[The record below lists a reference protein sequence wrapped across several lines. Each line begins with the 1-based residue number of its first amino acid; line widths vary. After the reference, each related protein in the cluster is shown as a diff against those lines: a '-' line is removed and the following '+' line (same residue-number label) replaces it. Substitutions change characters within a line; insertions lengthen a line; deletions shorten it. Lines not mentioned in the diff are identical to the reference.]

1 MESTVD
7 SRLIKKDK
15 QKYVYFFG
23 EKGKELSD
31 LLGGKGANLSEMVKL
46 GMPVPPGFT
55 ITTEAYKEYSEKNG
69 LTGEIQEQ
77 IKEAVLELEK
87 RTGKTFGGEDPL
99 IVSVRSG
106 AKLSMPGMLETILNL
121 GLNDS
126 TVKHLAEK
134 THNQG
139 FAYDCYKRLIKTFSN
154 AAFGISQGSISEH
167 FGKIKDILTI
177 NQDTF
182 ITRILEDKETAAR
195 LKKCV
200 SKETFEKVLKH
211 YEKKSKNIHLEEKIQ
226 YSYLL
231 EEFLCN
237 YISTEIFK
245 KKNHELEIGIIK
257 NYIKKMSRKEFPQDV
272 HKQLRQAIISV
283 FDSWNSKKAS
293 EYRKI
298 NKIPDNLGTAVN
310 VQMMVFGNRSK
321 DSATGVVFTR
331 NPATGKASIYGE
343 YLPEAQGED
352 IVSGRRIPKKLY
364 EMKQNYPE
372 AYKQLASAA
381 KKLEKHYKEAQD
393 LEFTIEQG
401 KLWIL
406 QTRKFKTSALASLQM
421 VTDMV
426 KEGLISKEEAVTR
439 VSLSSIASISQEFID
454 PSKKYKVIAK
464 GTGASLGIVSGHI
477 ALTSEKAEEYAKQ
490 GKNSILVKNN
500 TSTEDLAGIAASIG
514 ILTKT
519 GGSTSHAALITRAM
533 NKCCITGCRDL
544 KIKSEGIV
552 LDYEEYYEGD
562 MISLN
567 GYTGEVIIGEV
578 KTVKKEKNENLERIV
593 KWSEK
598 LINKKLET
606 NADTPEEINDSLKE
620 GLKVGLCRTEH
631 LFFTGDNLNL
641 IREYMTKNHEKR
653 KNILKNLKMKQ
664 KGYYKKI
671 LNSAHNESI
680 RIMLMNCSLDK
691 FLPIERSLEEN
702 PHIKNWNHYKKEIED
717 LYVTQVKALSEAY
730 AETRHK
736 QKVEILIPSFVPEN
750 KRKSLKETLDKAI
763 PKSSGITINPDP
775 GTVYFIEDI
784 TKISNKKIQNADTVV
799 TRPYNMATVKIALA
813 QYSVQGKA
821 EKYEH

>member
-7 SRLIKKDK
+7 SRPIKKDK

-31 LLGGKGANLSEMVKL
+31 LLGGKGANLSEMAKL

-55 ITTEAYKEYSEKNG
+55 ITTEAYKRYSEKNE

-77 IKEAVLELEK
+77 IKEAVSELEK

-134 THNQG
+134 TNNQG

-182 ITRILEDKETAAR
+182 ITRILEDKETAAS
-195 LKKCV
+195 LKRCV
-200 SKETFEKVLKH
+200 SEETFERILKK
-211 YEKKSKNIHLEEKIQ
+211 YETKSKDAHLEEKIQ

-237 YISTEIFK
+237 YIFTEVFQ
-245 KKNHELEIGIIK
+245 KKNHGLEIGIIK
-257 NYIKKMSRKEFPQDV
+257 NYIKKMSGKEFPQDI
-272 HKQLRQAIISV
+272 HEQLRQAIISV

-298 NKIPDNLGTAVN
+298 NNIPDNLGTAVN
-310 VQMMVFGNRSK
+310 IQMMIFGNMDK

-331 NPATGKASIYGE
+331 NPATGEASIYGE

-352 IVSGRRIPKKLY
+352 IVSGRRTPKKLY
-364 EMKQNYPE
+364 EMKQNHPK
-372 AYKQLASAA
+372 AYNQLASAA

-401 KLWIL
+401 NLWIL
-406 QTRKFKTSALASLQM
+406 QTRKAKLGTLASLQM

-439 VSLSSIASISQEFID
+439 VSPSSIASISQEFID
-454 PSKKYKVIAK
+454 PSTKYKVIAK
-464 GTGASLGIVSGHI
+464 GTGASLGIVSGCI

-490 GKNSILVKNN
+490 GKKCILVKDN
-500 TSTEDLAGIAASIG
+500 TSTEDLAGIAASSG

-533 NKCCITGCRDL
+533 NKCCITGCGDL
-544 KIKSEGIV
+544 KIKSEWIV
-552 LDYEEYYEGD
+552 LDHEDYDEGD

-567 GYTGEVIIGEV
+567 GYTGEIIKGEV
-578 KTVKKEKNENLERIV
+578 KTIKKEKNENLERII

-606 NADTPEEINDSLKE
+606 NADTPEEVNDSLKE

-631 LFFTGDNLNL
+631 LFFTGNNLNL
-641 IREYMTKNHEKR
+641 IRGYMTQKHEKR
-653 KNILKNLKMKQ
+653 KSLLKDLEMKQ

-680 RIMLMNCSLDK
+680 RIMLMNCSPDK
-691 FLPIERSLEEN
+691 FLPIGRSLEEN
-702 PHIKNWNHYKKEIED
+702 PHGKDWKHYKKEIED
-717 LYVTQVKALSEAY
+717 LYIMQVKAVSEAY
-730 AETRHK
+730 AETHHK

-750 KRKSLKETLDKAI
+750 KRKSLKDTLDKAI
-763 PKSSGITINPDP
+763 PKNLDITIKPNPE
-775 GTVYFIEDI
+775 TVYFIEDI
-784 TKISNKKIQNADTVV
+784 TKVSNKKIQNADTIV

-813 QYSVQGKA
+813 QYSIQGKA
-821 EKYEH
+821 EKHEH